1 MLLMSAI
8 IAVSAVFVIAGVIS
22 RQAQPRNRIG
32 VLMVLVGI
40 GWLLKFLVDDESDF
54 LVSVAAKAWPAVL
67 GHLVVAFPTGRLKTV
82 PRRLVVT
89 AGYAEVVV
97 LAVAGSASDQPW
109 ARAALSTET
118 PATALIGLAMLCLQM
133 HRWTCSSMA
142 QRRTLTSMLGAS
154 MVAVIVF
161 AAWEP
166 VERAGL
172 EPPVVALMLA
182 LVGIPFAYLAGL
194 LRRRM
199 DRGGVA
205 DLVVRLNGDSRH
217 AGVQEALAATLH
229 DPNLRVA
236 YWMASQERYVDA
248 SGRPVEAAE
257 GFVQTRVDRGD
268 VPVALLLHDPVLD
281 LELVDAACAAVA
293 LALENERLTAELRA
307 RVRQL
312 DESRGKLL
320 RAAEF
325 ERRRLERD
333 LHDGVQQRLLSV
345 AMTLGLAETLV
356 SAGTGEGA
364 ERGRKLVGEAKAAVL
379 ATIDDVRAVC
389 HGIHPPVLTERG
401 LQGAVRE
408 LTALAEPRVE
418 LVMELPD
425 PLPPQ
430 VETTAYYVVAE
441 ALANVTK
448 HAEASRT
455 RVGIRASG
463 GSLAVRVDDDGR
475 GGAQARDGSG
485 LRGLTERVEANG
497 GTMRVLSAAG
507 RGTSVRVVLPCGS

>member
-1 MLLMSAI
+1 MVLSSAI
-8 IAVSAVFVIAGVIS
+8 FVVSAVYVIAGVIS
-22 RQAQPRNRIG
+22 RHAQPRNRIG
-32 VLMVLVGI
+32 VLMVLVGVV
-40 GWLLKFLVDDESDF
+40 WLLDYLTYRQPFPVLVVVKS
-54 LVSVAAKAWPAVL
+54 WPAIL
-67 GHLVVAFPTGRLKTV
+67 GHLVVAFPTGRLSTV
-82 PRRLVVT
+82 PRRLVVV
-89 AGYAEVVV
+89 AGYAVVV
-97 LAVAGSASDQPW
+97 ALTAADSLFDGRWADAVQ
-109 ARAALSTET
+109 RAET
-118 PATALIGLAMLCLQM
+118 PMTALIGLTMLSLQL
-133 HRWTCSSMA
+133 HRWNRSSLA

-154 MVAVIVF
+154 VVAVIVF

-166 VERAGL
+166 MERAGL
-172 EPPVVALMLA
+172 DPPAVALMLA
-182 LVGIPFAYLAGL
+182 LSGIPFAYLAGL

-217 AGVQEALAATLH
+217 SGVQEALAATLH

-248 SGRPVEAAE
+248 SGRPVEAEE
-257 GFVQTRVDRGD
+257 GFVQTRVDRGG

-307 RVRQL
+307 RLRQL
-312 DESRGKLL
+312 DESRAKLL
-320 RAAEF
+320 RASES

-345 AMTLGLAETLV
+345 AMTLGLAET
-356 SAGTGEGA
+356 TPPD
-364 ERGRKLVGEAKAAVL
+364 RGRKLVGEAKSAVL
-379 ATIDDVRAVC
+379 ATIDDLRAVC

-401 LQGAVRE
+401 LRGAVRE
-408 LTALAEPRVE
+408 LTALAEPGVE
-418 LVMELPD
+418 LVMDVAEPV
-425 PLPPQ
+425 PPQ

-455 RVGIRASG
+455 RVEIRSDG
-463 GSLAVRVDDDGR
+463 GSLVVRVDDDGR
-475 GGAQARDGSG
+475 GGADTRDGSG
-485 LRGLTERVEANG
+485 LRGLADRVEATG
-497 GTMRVLSAAG
+497 GTMKVSSG
-507 RGTSVRVVLPCGS
+507 VGSGTSVLVVLPCGS